1 MNTPRE
7 TIINTDILL
16 RVELENGVNHLFRK
30 AAGRDRFY
38 WFSDDQTLK
47 YSDGILQLM
56 ISGHVGE
63 HLMFVF
69 RNAEGTY
76 LNYTNSTIKC
86 INREEIQREEIQQLK
101 NLFLEQ
107 TYRKDV
113 CMETGSFI
121 L

>member
-47 YSDGILQLM
+47 AHI
-56 ISGHVGE
+56 
-63 HLMFVF
+63 
-69 RNAEGTY
+69 
-76 LNYTNSTIKC
+76 
-86 INREEIQREEIQQLK
+86 
-101 NLFLEQ
+101 
-107 TYRKDV
+107 
-113 CMETGSFI
+113 
-121 L
+121 

>member
-16 RVELENGVNHLFRK
+16 RFELENGVNHLFRK

-63 HLMFVF
+63 HLMIVF
-69 RNAEGTY
+69 QNAEGTY
-76 LNYTNSTIKC
+76 LNYTNSAIKS
-86 INREEIQREEIQQLK
+86 INREIQQLK

>member
-7 TIINTDILL
+7 TVINTDILL
-16 RVELENGVNHLFRK
+16 RFELENGVNHLFRK

-69 RNAEGTY
+69 QNAEGTY
-76 LNYTNSTIKC
+76 LNYTNSAIKS
-86 INREEIQREEIQQLK
+86 INREIQQLK

>member
-16 RVELENGVNHLFRK
+16 RFELENGVNHLFRK

-69 RNAEGTY
+69 QNAEGTY
-76 LNYTNSTIKC
+76 LNYTNSAIKS
-86 INREEIQREEIQQLK
+86 INREIEQLK